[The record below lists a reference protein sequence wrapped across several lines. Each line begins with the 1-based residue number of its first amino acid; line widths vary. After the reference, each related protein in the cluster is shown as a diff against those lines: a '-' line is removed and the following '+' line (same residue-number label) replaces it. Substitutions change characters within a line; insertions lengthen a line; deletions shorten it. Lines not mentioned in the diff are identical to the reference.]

1 MKKAEAEKFC
11 NKWLPAWTGNHP
23 ETLIEFY
30 SDEAV
35 YVDPANKNGLRGREE
50 ILGYFKKLLAANPR
64 WVWTAIEVYP
74 TDLGFI
80 GKWKASIPV
89 GSETISENGIDIV
102 EATGGKITRNEVYFD
117 RSSLLES
124 IRKSKSQK

>member
-1 MKKAEAEKFC
+1 
-11 NKWLPAWTGNHP
+11 
-23 ETLIEFY
+23 
-30 SDEAV
+30 
-35 YVDPANKNGLRGREE
+35 
-50 ILGYFKKLLAANPR
+50 
-64 WVWTAIEVYP
+64 VWTAIEVYP